1 MGNASSKDRHDDSVD
16 FGALH
21 PQGIYTGPQDWNTEI
36 VGRLI
41 VERKLAP
48 FYRPLEDYEEGWDD
62 DQILAARKEPPP
74 PPLPEPGQPSSSGH
88 QQAPPP
94 TPVAPH
100 HHRVSSTKSAKAA
113 AKEPQRLTEAK
124 AYHGAVECPICFLIK
139 RAEPTP
145 THLESEPAC
154 CPYCVQPNFGVLYK
168 PPSWR
173 TGIGSDGPSSIRP
186 DLYKPGSSGYSTDM
200 PGGLSQAPKQRRKS
214 LSHLNDDVVTI
225 GYRAT
230 DDVAPNFIG
239 TADQIRPDWEEKLNQ
254 VKAAVAR
261 RANRRIIMR
270 QVGDR
275 LIPVGV
281 TSGRIHPVDPNAPPG
296 EEGRRRRRQQPNG
309 DLGNLLQSMGI
320 TIPGQDLEDI
330 MMQEAMRLSLLEH
343 EADEKRRQKEKDKE
357 NANGANGQSSNGAG
371 PSNSANTGSS
381 TPDNGSSIR
390 IPPAPIPGSSTPSTR
405 SGSPRRRSNVP
416 IASSP
421 LAGSGAA
428 IALGIGIPGAFPGSS
443 NNSNP
448 HLAPTNGNEP
458 GSRPA
463 SHRSSPGHSRQPSGN
478 TQFSAMAAIA
488 SSANV
493 GRAIVTP
500 RNAPSPPPT
509 QERAATPGSE
519 PEFPEPQT
527 RQDDAPPDLPVVLSS
542 SELFE
547 DVHSPPNEDAHA
559 APTLPALEVPSIV
572 EGVTATSTDIP
583 SPNPRSLN
591 ASGAVTP
598 IQRDV
603 ATPTA
608 GPVSAPEAQQSS
620 ESLQPPGMGDRT
632 MTSSSIAWTDDD
644 ASEAGENGAA
654 ALDYKVLPSTP
665 SLQIT
670 EPLISETSSMISA
683 TPPNHP
689 SSSTA

>member
-41 VERKLAP
+41 IERKMAP
-48 FYRPLEDYEEGWDD
+48 FYRPLEDYEENWDD

-74 PPLPEPGQPSSSGH
+74 PPLPEPGQASSSGP
-88 QQAPPP
+88 QPAPPP
-94 TPVAPH
+94 TPVTPH
-100 HHRVSSTKSAKAA
+100 LYRPSTARSARAA

-124 AYHGAVECPICFLIK
+124 AYRGAVECPICFLIK

-173 TGIGSDGPSSIRP
+173 TGIGSDGVSSTRP
-186 DLYKPGSSGYSTDM
+186 DFYKAGSSGYSTDM

-214 LSHLNDDVVTI
+214 LSHLNEDVVTI
-225 GYRAT
+225 
-230 DDVAPNFIG
+230 
-239 TADQIRPDWEEKLNQ
+239 DQIRPDWEEKLNQ

-296 EEGRRRRRQQPNG
+296 DDGSGRRRRRQPPNG

-343 EADEKRRQKEKDKE
+343 EAEEKKRQRERE
-357 NANGANGQSSNGAG
+357 REGATGANGQSSNGAG
-371 PSNSANTGSS
+371 PSNAANTGFS
-381 TPDNGSSIR
+381 TPDNGSTIR
-390 IPPAPIPGSSTPSTR
+390 IPPAPGLTSSTPSTR
-405 SGSPRRRSNVP
+405 SASPRRRSNVP
-416 IASSP
+416 VAPSP

-428 IALGIGIPGAFPGSS
+428 IALGIGIPGAFPTSG
-443 NNSNP
+443 NNSNT
-448 HLAPTNGNEP
+448 HLAPNEP

-463 SHRSSPGHSRQPSGN
+463 SHRSSPAHSRHPSGS
-478 TQFSAMAAIA
+478 TPFSAMAAVA

-493 GRAIVTP
+493 GRSIVTP
-500 RNAPSPPPT
+500 GSAPTPPPV
-509 QERAATPGSE
+509 QEPAPTPATESTESE
-519 PEFPEPQT
+519 T
-527 RQDDAPPDLPVVLSS
+527 RRGEAPPSLPVVIPPSD
-542 SELFE
+542 LFE
-547 DVHSPPNEDAHA
+547 DVLTPPNQDAPS
-559 APTLPALEVPSIV
+559 APATSASELPAVV
-572 EGVTATSTDIP
+572 EGVTATSSDIP
-583 SPNPRSLN
+583 SPGPRSV

-598 IQRDV
+598 VQRD
-603 ATPTA
+603 ATP
-608 GPVSAPEAQQSS
+608 PPPPSAPEAEPSA
-620 ESLQPPGMGDRT
+620 ESLLPPGMGART
-632 MTSSSIAWTDDD
+632 MTSSSIAFTDDD
-644 ASEAGENGAA
+644 ASEAGAEREGG

-665 SLQIT
+665 SLQIA
-670 EPLISETSSMISA
+670 EPLISETSSITSA
-683 TPPNHP
+683 TPPNQP
-689 SSSTA
+689 SSSAA